1 MVLKCLLEGVCLV
14 LDGMDEWKV
23 MEGNGVNW
31 SRMEPGGTGW
41 NWMECFWV
49 KWHLFFPSISGY
61 CPVAPGYR
69 WTSPST
75 QHGGITLIP
84 EGSA

>member
-1 MVLKCLLEGVCLV
+1 MVLKCFLGGVCLV
-14 LDGMDEWKV
+14 LDGMDGWRV
-23 MEGNGVNW
+23 MEGSGMNW
-31 SRMEPGGTGW
+31 SRMERGGTEW
-41 NWMECFWV
+41 NVFGD
-49 KWHLFFPSISGY
+49 KWNLFFPSISGY